1 MGNLFRKMRARNLFR
16 MLFLRALKSPTVCN
30 VSMLFA
36 ISAATVFFVVY
47 ENMVITNCYM
57 FLEDVTTPGQM
68 KGAGSE
74 NKDPLIPPFNATR
87 EERIDWFE
95 NQHKKLQLFES
106 RSSIT
111 KFHDQVSVFH
121 DGNCTMKYFM
131 VWLSPAQSFGVREF
145 SAVDSLFKASPN
157 GCLIILSPSLDSR
170 QGDQILKPLI
180 DVGLKVVAITPDL
193 PFLLK
198 NTPAESWLDELKN
211 GRQDPGSIPLSY
223 NLSNLIRLAAL
234 YKYGGV
240 YLDVDF
246 IVLKDFMGLW
256 NAIGAQS
263 TSSIT
268 KKWTRINGAAMVF
281 DEGHPILHDFLQEF
295 AATYDGN
302 KWGHNGPYLISR
314 VIRRVEN
321 KPGYNLTVLPPKTFY
336 PMDWTKIGRC
346 FKKPDTESDQ
356 KWVEYMLV
364 ELERSTYAIHIWNHR
379 TKELTIEEG
388 SLMQRLI
395 SAHCVIC
402 HRIQNLKPIGSR

>member
-1 MGNLFRKMRARNLFR
+1 MRARNLFR
-16 MLFLRALKSPTVCN
+16 MLFLRALKSPIVCN
-30 VSMLFA
+30 VSLLFV
-36 ISAATVFFVVY
+36 ISVATVFFVVY
-47 ENMVITNCYM
+47 ENMVITHRYM

-87 EERIDWFE
+87 EERIAWFE
-95 NQHKKLQLFES
+95 NQHKKLELFDS
-106 RSSIT
+106 RSSNS
-111 KFHDQVSVFH
+111 KFHDQVSGFH
-121 DGNCTMKYFM
+121 DGNCTVKYFM
-131 VWLSPAQSFGVREF
+131 VWLSAAQSFGVKEF

-170 QGDQILKPLI
+170 QGDRILKPLI

-193 PFLLK
+193 PVLVK
-198 NTPAESWLDELKN
+198 NTPAESWLDTLKN

-281 DEGHPILHDFLQEF
+281 HEGHPILHDFLQEF
-295 AATYDGN
+295 AATYDGS

-402 HRIQNLKPIGSR
+402 HRIQPETTWK

>member
-1 MGNLFRKMRARNLFR
+1 MRARNLFR
-16 MLFLRALKSPTVCN
+16 MLFLRALKSPIDCNISLLFIISVGTV
-30 VSMLFA
+30 
-36 ISAATVFFVVY
+36 VFIAY
-47 ENMVITNCYM
+47 ENMVITHRYM
-57 FLEDVTTPGQM
+57 FLEDVTTQEQM
-68 KGAGSE
+68 EGVDGD

-87 EERIDWFE
+87 EERIAWFQ
-95 NQHKKLQLFES
+95 NQLKTIELFES
-106 RSSIT
+106 RSST
-111 KFHDQVSVFH
+111 SKFHNRISGFYDST
-121 DGNCTMKYFM
+121 CTVKYFM

-157 GCLIILSPSLDSR
+157 GCLMILSPSLDSR
-170 QGDQILKPLI
+170 QGDRILKPLV
-180 DVGLKVVAITPDL
+180 DGGFKVVATTPDL
-193 PFLLK
+193 PFLVK
-198 NTPAESWLDELKN
+198 NTPAESWLEELKS

-223 NLSNLIRLAAL
+223 NLSNLIRLAIL

-246 IVLKDFMGLW
+246 IVLKDFIGLW

-263 TSSIT
+263 MSSIT
-268 KKWTRINGAAMVF
+268 KKWTRINGAAMIF

-295 AATYDGN
+295 AATFDGS

-314 VIRRVEN
+314 VIRRVES
-321 KPGYNLTVLPPKTFY
+321 KHGYNTTILPPKTFY
-336 PMDWTKIGRC
+336 PMDWIKIGRC
-346 FKKPDTESDQ
+346 FKKPNTESDQ

-379 TKELTIEEG
+379 TKELRIEDG

-402 HRIQNLKPIGSR
+402 NSDAKT